1 MKVVYFGVIQEKVG
15 LQEDQVSAASLD
27 ELRETLHSKHDFLK
41 SMTYT
46 IFVNQNKT
54 VGNIPLSDKD
64 EVVICPPFS
73 GG

>member
-1 MKVVYFGVIQEKVG
+1 MKVVYFGVIQEKIG
-15 LQEDQVSAASLD
+15 LKEDQLNAGSLN
-27 ELRETLHSKHDFLK
+27 ELKDDLHAKYDFLK

-46 IFVNQNKT
+46 IFVNQSKIDGDLT
-54 VGNIPLSDKD
+54 LSETD